1 MKAAHLNQNQN
12 RFMPRR
18 GFVQNRLQNF
28 GVTMVVMGASF
39 GLYYLGLFGG
49 VSGPLQPERIGDWLA
64 AMGFSDRRLLVLLLS
79 FMVIAITWNWVYNA
93 FNRLLGR
100 RDVICV
106 KKGTVSHFVWA
117 MWLTFSAIVFYLT

>member
-1 MKAAHLNQNQN
+1 MKEAHVNQNQG

-39 GLYYLGLFGG
+39 GLYYQGLFGG
-49 VSGPLQPERIGDWLA
+49 VSGPLQPERIGDRLA
-64 AMGFSDRRLLVLLLS
+64 AMGFSDRHLLAMLLS

-93 FNRLLGR
+93 FNRLFGKP
-100 RDVICV
+100 VICV
-106 KKGTVSHFVWA
+106 KKGTVSHFMWA
-117 MWLTFSAIVFYLT
+117 MWLTFSAIVLYLS